1 MADDSVVTENLI
13 GPFSATVFRMR
24 WLSVGLPWS
33 SAVRTGHAV
42 DVFSDGN
49 SKNRDTDRRAAV
61 ERRRDRIE
69 RERALC
75 RAAIVAVVQA
85 TELRNRHDV
94 AVVRRCDRPRDGRI
108 FAERQVRPGFQ
119 MVLDVGVQDAA

>member
-75 RAAIVAVVQA
+75 RAAIVAVVQVTA
-85 TELRNRHDV
+85 S
-94 AVVRRCDRPRDGRI
+94 C
-108 FAERQVRPGFQ
+108 
-119 MVLDVGVQDAA
+119 